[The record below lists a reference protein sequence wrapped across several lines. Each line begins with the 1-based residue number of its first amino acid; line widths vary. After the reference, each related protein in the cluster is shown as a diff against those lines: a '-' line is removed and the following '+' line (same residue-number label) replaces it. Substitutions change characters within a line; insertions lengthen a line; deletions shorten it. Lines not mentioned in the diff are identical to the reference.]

1 MLVNKRNS
9 KKLIL
14 SSLKWKK
21 KQISFLFLK
30 RIIIV
35 IITQTNGRKFLEL
48 IPVNLTALDMAA
60 ILDDLQAGAHAQKVL
75 LWNPVYP
82 QQNGG
87 MLWTTWLRQFPSFIT
102 ILGYADGWIWS
113 NNMVGI

>member
-21 KQISFLFLK
+21 KQISLLFLK

-48 IPVNLTALDMAA
+48 ICIPVNLTALDMAA
-60 ILDDLQAGAHAQKVL
+60 ILDDPQAGAHAQKVL

-87 MLWTTWLRQFPSFIT
+87 MLWTTWLRKFPSFTT
-102 ILGYADGWIWS
+102 I
-113 NNMVGI
+113 